1 MENDGRGPTVP
12 RRAVAVIRSAG
23 VSVTPAQNLWS
34 TALETIG
41 PSHIVFGTDYPFA
54 RGYEPM
60 IESIERQN
68 LTEDEKG
75 AIYHG
80 TADRLLQR

>member
-1 MENDGRGPTVP
+1 
-12 RRAVAVIRSAG
+12 VIG
-23 VSVTPAQNLWS
+23 AQQ
-34 TALETIG
+34 
-41 PSHIVFGTDYPFA
+41 IVFGTDHPFA

-60 IESIERQN
+60 IESVERQQ
-68 LTEDEKG
+68 LSDAEKD